1 MIGIIHINGI
11 SVKNDLQ
18 WLLLRMA
25 WSWDLLKRL
34 HYLLTN
40 IMRRRI
46 LFMVGVV
53 TVSR

>member
-1 MIGIIHINGI
+1 MIGAIQINGI
-11 SVKNDLQ
+11 RLKNDLQ

-25 WSWDLLKRL
+25 WSWDSLKRL
-34 HYLLTN
+34 RYLLTN

-46 LFMVGVV
+46 LFMAGAG